1 MKIKFYIVGIFV
13 ILLLSG
19 CTSNLNINISNDG
32 KVKESVN
39 IYSPKSVIT
48 IENNDY
54 GSILNSYIDIYKE
67 DLITNNYN
75 YNYDISNNNLNF
87 SASKNYNDICIYFDS
102 SLFIKNGGSFDCTQE
117 DNMYKINGKISALN
131 CDEDCFESPLVDDV
145 KITISSKL
153 KVLSENAS
161 EKEGNTYTWNFSK
174 GSNDIFSL
182 TLQKNKKDIIR
193 NKIDSITS
201 NKKVIALSILA
212 IIGVLALAVL
222 ILMNKYKKNKIDY

>member
-1 MKIKFYIVGIFV
+1 MKIKFYIVGIFA

-19 CTSNLNINISNDG
+19 CTSNLNINISKDG
-32 KVKESVN
+32 KIKESVN

-54 GSILNSYIDIYKE
+54 DSILNSYIDIYKE

-75 YNYDISNNNLNF
+75 YNYDISNNNINF
-87 SASKNYNDICIYFDS
+87 SATKNYNDICDYFNS
-102 SLFIKNGGSFDCTQE
+102 SLFIKNGGSFDCIQE
-117 DNMYKINGKISALN
+117 DNVYKINGKISALS
-131 CDEDCFESPLVDDV
+131 CDEDCFESPLVDNI

-153 KVLSENAS
+153 KVLSENAG
-161 EKEGNTYTWNFSK
+161 EKEGNTYTWNFSE

-182 TLQKNKKDIIR
+182 TLQKNKEDIIR

-201 NKKVIALSILA
+201 NKKAIALSILV
-212 IIGVLALAVL
+212 IIGVLALVVL